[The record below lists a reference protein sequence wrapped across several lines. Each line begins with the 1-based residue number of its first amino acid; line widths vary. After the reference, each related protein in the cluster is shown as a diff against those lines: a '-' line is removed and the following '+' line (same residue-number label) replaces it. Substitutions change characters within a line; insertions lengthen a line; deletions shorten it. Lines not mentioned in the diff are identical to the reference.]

1 MHNRFSRVSL
11 SLSALAAAAVL
22 LASPLPSYALTQEAI
37 PTQPQSQDQAPA
49 PIQNSQPAATLF
61 PAQPI
66 ASLSPY
72 QLLPNSIPDLEERY
86 LAWGEANPQLSA
98 EQVVLAVNIGLD
110 KAYYEDTDVVAQPD
124 SLTVLVNKYHALPQD
139 YIPQLETLGS
149 PYGSGSLRPEAA
161 AAFRAMADAAR
172 ADGISLRSVSAY
184 RSYQRQESVYNR
196 YLRQDTQASV
206 DSYSARPGFSEH
218 QTALALDINVA
229 SLSAHF
235 ENTPAYAW
243 LVEHC
248 ADYGF
253 ILRYP
258 QGKEDITGYRFEPWH
273 YRYVGTEAA
282 QACMSQDLTFEEYL
296 ALQPVDKTPAS
307 SGPVEGLPFI

>member
-1 MHNRFSRVSL
+1 MHNHFPRISL
-11 SLSALAAAAVL
+11 SLITAAATAALVL
-22 LASPLPSYALTQEAI
+22 TPAYAAEPETVTPSFDPPLASVWVDRI
-37 PTQPQSQDQAPA
+37 
-49 PIQNSQPAATLF
+49 IQL
-61 PAQPI
+61 
-66 ASLSPY
+66 LSPY
-72 QLLPNSIPDLEERY
+72 QLLENSVLELDARY
-86 LAWGEANPQLSA
+86 RAWAEANPQLTT

-110 KAYYEDTDVVAQPD
+110 KEFYEDTDLVSQPD

-139 YIPQLETLGS
+139 YVPKLEALGY
-149 PYGSGSLRPEAA
+149 PYGTGSLRPEAA

-172 ADGISLRSVSAY
+172 KDGISLQSVSAY
-184 RSYQRQESVYNR
+184 RSYQRQESIYAR
-196 YLRQDTQASV
+196 YLSQDTQASV
-206 DSYSARPGFSEH
+206 DSYSARPGYSEH
-218 QTALALDINVA
+218 QTALALDINTA

-248 ADYGF
+248 AEYGF

-282 QACMSQDLTFEEYL
+282 QACMSQGLTFEEYL
-296 ALQPVDKTPAS
+296 ALQPTDKTPATT
-307 SGPVEGLPFI
+307 GPVEGLPFI

>member
-1 MHNRFSRVSL
+1 MHNHFPRVSL
-11 SLSALAAAAVL
+11 SLITAAATAALVL
-22 LASPLPSYALTQEAI
+22 TPAYAAEQETVSPSFEPPLASVWVDRI
-37 PTQPQSQDQAPA
+37 
-49 PIQNSQPAATLF
+49 IQL
-61 PAQPI
+61 
-66 ASLSPY
+66 LSPY
-72 QLLPNSIPDLEERY
+72 QMLENSVLELDARY
-86 LAWGEANPQLSA
+86 RAWGEANPQLTT

-110 KAYYEDTDVVAQPD
+110 KDFYEDTDLVSQPD

-139 YIPQLETLGS
+139 YTPTLEALGY
-149 PYGSGSLRPEAA
+149 PYGTGSLRPEAA

-172 ADGISLRSVSAY
+172 KDGISLQSVSAY
-184 RSYQRQESVYNR
+184 RSYQRQESIYAR
-196 YLRQDTQASV
+196 YLSQDTQASV
-206 DSYSARPGFSEH
+206 DSYSARPGYSEH
-218 QTALALDINVA
+218 QTALALDINTA

-248 ADYGF
+248 AEYGF

-273 YRYVGTEAA
+273 YRYVGVEAA

-296 ALQPVDKTPAS
+296 ALQPTDKTSAGT
-307 SGPVEGLPFI
+307 GPVEGLPFI

>member
-1 MHNRFSRVSL
+1 MHNHFPRVSL
-11 SLSALAAAAVL
+11 SLITAAATAALVL
-22 LASPLPSYALTQEAI
+22 TPAYAAEPETVTPSFEPPLASVWVDRI
-37 PTQPQSQDQAPA
+37 
-49 PIQNSQPAATLF
+49 IQL
-61 PAQPI
+61 
-66 ASLSPY
+66 LSPY
-72 QLLPNSIPDLEERY
+72 QLLENSVLELDERY
-86 LAWGEANPQLSA
+86 RAWAEANPQLTT

-110 KAYYEDTDVVAQPD
+110 KEFYEDTDLVSQPD

-139 YIPQLETLGS
+139 YVPKLEALGY
-149 PYGSGSLRPEAA
+149 PYGTGSLRPEAA

-172 ADGISLRSVSAY
+172 KDGISLQSVSAY
-184 RSYQRQESVYNR
+184 RSYERQESIYAR
-196 YLRQDTQASV
+196 YLSQDTQASV
-206 DSYSARPGFSEH
+206 DSYSARPGYSEH
-218 QTALALDINVA
+218 QTALALDINTA

-248 ADYGF
+248 AEYGF

-282 QACMSQDLTFEEYL
+282 QACMSQNITFEEYL
-296 ALQPVDKTPAS
+296 ALQPTDKTPATT
-307 SGPVEGLPFI
+307 GPVEGLPFI

>member
-1 MHNRFSRVSL
+1 MHKHFPRTVLSLITVTATAAL
-11 SLSALAAAAVL
+11 SLSPVCALDQEA
-22 LASPLPSYALTQEAI
+22 ASPSFSSPLSSVWVDQITQ
-37 PTQPQSQDQAPA
+37 
-49 PIQNSQPAATLF
+49 F
-61 PAQPI
+61 
-66 ASLSPY
+66 LSPY
-72 QLLPNSIPDLEERY
+72 QLLQNGVPELEERY
-86 LAWGEANPQLSA
+86 HAWAAANPQLSH
-98 EQVVLAVNIGLD
+98 EQVVLEVNIGLD
-110 KAYYEDTDVVAQPD
+110 KEFYEDTDLVSQPD
-124 SLTVLVNKYHALPQD
+124 SLTALVNKYHALPED
-139 YIPQLETLGS
+139 YAPQVEALGY

-172 ADGISLRSVSAY
+172 ADGIYLQSVSAY
-184 RSYQRQESVYNR
+184 RSYARQESVYNR

-218 QTALALDINVA
+218 QTALALDINTA

-248 ADYGF
+248 AEYGF

-273 YRYVGTEAA
+273 YRYVGTEIA
-282 QACMSQDLTFEEYL
+282 QACMSQELTFEEYL
-296 ALQPVDKTPAS
+296 ALQPVDKTP
-307 SGPVEGLPFI
+307 SGPVAGLPFI